1 MPLALELPAYATVA
15 LVVVVV
21 WALIVY
27 EVVRYADFRQNV
39 RQELAREGSGK

>member
-1 MPLALELPAYATVA
+1 
-15 LVVVVV
+15 VVVVV

-39 RQELAREGSGK
+39 RQELAREGAAK